1 VILIDDIVDTG
12 YTIYTVRKLLLD
24 RKPKSLRVCAM
35 LDKPER
41 HKVDFPIDYLGFSIP
56 DYFVV
61 GYGLDI
67 DEKGRNLPYIAAV
80 DLEKYKRSFQ

>member
-1 VILIDDIVDTG
+1 
-12 YTIYTVRKLLLD
+12 VRKLLLD

-56 DYFVV
+56 DYFVSAMAWT
-61 GYGLDI
+61 LTK
-67 DEKGRNLPYIAAV
+67 KGAICPTSPPSIW
-80 DLEKYKRSFQ
+80 RSTKS